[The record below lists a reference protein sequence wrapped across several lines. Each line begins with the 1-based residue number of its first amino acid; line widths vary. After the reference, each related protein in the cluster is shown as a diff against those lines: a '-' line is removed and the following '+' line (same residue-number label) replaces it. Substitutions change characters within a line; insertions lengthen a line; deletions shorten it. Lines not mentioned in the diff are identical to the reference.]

1 MSTPRKGFDWETR
14 RSFVG
19 WLNAVVGL
27 LTAAVIM
34 AVLANPSPIHTH
46 KSVPVITIITSLGYP
61 LLHVVGGIGFV
72 FRRQWSRFVLW
83 PISVLDL
90 FGFPIL
96 TALGFYNIWV
106 LYHTRARS
114 KPVVPQAGGAGP

>member
-1 MSTPRKGFDWETR
+1 MATHRKGFDWETR

-27 LTAAVIM
+27 LTVGGIV
-34 AVLANPSPIHTH
+34 AVLASPSPIHTH
-46 KSVPVITIITSLGYP
+46 GSVPVIITSLGYP

-72 FRRQWSRFVLW
+72 LRRRWSRALLW

-96 TALGFYNIWV
+96 TALGVYNIWV
-106 LYHTRARS
+106 LYHTRGQS
-114 KPVVPQAGGAGP
+114 KPDVQQAGGGAA